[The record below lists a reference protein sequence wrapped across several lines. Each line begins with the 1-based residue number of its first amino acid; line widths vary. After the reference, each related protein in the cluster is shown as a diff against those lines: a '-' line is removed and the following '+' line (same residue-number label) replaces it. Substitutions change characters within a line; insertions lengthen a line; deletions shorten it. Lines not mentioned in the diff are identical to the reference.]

1 MIFQITTRARVKFLD
16 PFATRRRRR
25 YYAQL
30 RLFCLIGRNYILQR
44 INKKFKV
51 QVIRVDRKSCVFFDC
66 A

>member
-51 QVIRVDRKSCVFFDC
+51 QVIRVD
-66 A
+66 